1 MLLLSPRSCFD
12 NAALASAQF
21 HEKLKGSDGR
31 DHVSDLLALARE
43 AGAPLGVLSREKPD
57 GGLSTLWHESAAS
70 AGLEQVDVA
79 PALARLMAPK
89 DATEITNIKRA
100 AHLSTSV
107 LEKFVVAKI
116 EAVVDDA
123 GKVRTCGVQPKALK
137 HH

>member
-1 MLLLSPRSCFD
+1 L
-12 NAALASAQF
+12 QF

-31 DHVSDLLALARE
+31 DLIADVLARARD

-57 GGLSTLWHESAAS
+57 GGLSTLWHESAAG

-89 DATEITNIKRA
+89 DSTEITNIKRA
-100 AHLSTSV
+100 AHLSSAV

-123 GKVRTCGVQPKALK
+123 GKVSTRRALAITR
-137 HH
+137 HAASLTRCPHTLD